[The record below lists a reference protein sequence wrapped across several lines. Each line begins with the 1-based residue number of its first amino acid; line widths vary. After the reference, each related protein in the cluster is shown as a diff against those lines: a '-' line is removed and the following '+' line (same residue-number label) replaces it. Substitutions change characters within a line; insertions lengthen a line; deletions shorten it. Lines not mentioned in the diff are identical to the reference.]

1 MMLDFIRDTVI
12 TAVNTRVKVYS
23 KPSDKVV
30 YLRSLIIVNKAT
42 ALATVEVYSGSDTD
56 VGNYRLLT
64 VTVGA
69 NETRILDRN
78 VLEGFKAIHSIYV
91 LTDQQPIRV
100 SGTVE
105 LR

>member
-12 TAVNTRVKVYS
+12 TTVNTRVKVYT
-23 KPSDKVV
+23 KPSGKVA
-30 YLRSLIIVNKAT
+30 YLKSLIIVNKAA

-56 VGNYRLLT
+56 AGNYRLLT
-64 VTVGA
+64 ITVA
-69 NETRILDRN
+69 TNETKVLDRD
-78 VLEGFKAIHSIYV
+78 VLEGFKAIHNIYV

-100 SGTVE
+100 SGTIE